1 MEYTLAQGWAI
12 IIAYA
17 IAVYS
22 VTFLFTK
29 RSRTKDEFLV
39 AKRELSWKLAAP
51 SITASWIWAPALFVA
66 AQQAYIRGWVG
77 LFYFSLMNIATLAI
91 FGVFMHWLRDKQPFG
106 FTLSGYIRDRFGQ
119 RTQNLY
125 LLELIVLA
133 AASFAVQLLAGAGVV
148 TLIAGIP
155 FWQVT
160 VAMAVIALGYSAFS
174 GIRASVITDWMQFA
188 LIGVGVLVFV
198 PWVIYQAGGLS
209 VVGDGI
215 RGRSGTFDS
224 LFAGDGLEVLWLFGI
239 ATWVG
244 HFSGTFA
251 DQSFYQRGFSI
262 KQPDVFKAFMWAA
275 AIFALVPILFGQ
287 LGFVAAGLG
296 MEIENTSFVNVG
308 VVGSLLPVWTL
319 VPFLF
324 ILFSGLVST
333 LDSNLAS
340 ISSLVGHDGFNRFG
354 KTTFNGGD
362 SVLDHPSED
371 TEQASI
377 LRWSR
382 VAMVV
387 LAVGAVA
394 IANIPGIR
402 IVYLFLFFGALRS
415 AVVIP
420 TIYAIWRRDRY
431 VSERG
436 MFYGI
441 AVALFAFLPLFAW
454 GNFQGIVWASLT
466 GTFAILISSAVI
478 LIGWTWYETNTE
490 RGAQLRVEWEERHY
504 PIQSPKELDRR

>member
-1 MEYTLAQGWAI
+1 MEYTQAQGWAI

-17 IAVYS
+17 IAVYT

-39 AKRELSWKLAAP
+39 ANRELGWKLAAP
-51 SITASWIWAPALFVA
+51 SIAASWIWAPALFVA

-106 FTLSGYIRDRFGQ
+106 FTLSGYIRNRFGQ

-125 LLELIVLA
+125 LVELIVLA

-160 VAMAVIALGYSAFS
+160 IAMAVIALGYSAFS

-188 LIGVGVLVFV
+188 LIAVGVLVFV
-198 PWVIYQAGGLS
+198 PWVISQAGGLH
-209 VVGDGI
+209 VVGDGL
-215 RGRSGTFDS
+215 RGRTGTFDS

-251 DQSFYQRGFSI
+251 DQSFYQRGFSV

-308 VVGSLLPVWTL
+308 VVGSLLPIWTL

-340 ISSLVGHDGFNRFG
+340 ISSLVGHDGFNRLGRHSRYENG
-354 KTTFNGGD
+354 KTYTLD
-362 SVLDHPSED
+362 SRELNRD
-371 TEQASI
+371 I
-377 LRWSR
+377 MRWSR
-382 VAMVV
+382 LAMVV

-454 GNFQGIVWASLT
+454 GNFNGIVWASLT

-478 LIGWTWYETNTE
+478 LIGFTWWEQRKQFEAFASEMADPDEWRDHDPRELE
-490 RGAQLRVEWEERHY
+490 REA
-504 PIQSPKELDRR
+504 